1 MSQLYFDMTKWS
13 SAGILVDFL
22 FHFTEKFYLD
32 ATQVMEL
39 INSDELEN
47 VSFKLAIYSDL
58 V

>member
-1 MSQLYFDMTKWS
+1 MCYFLQKFCLY
-13 SAGILVDFL
+13 AGILVDFL
-22 FHFTEKFYLD
+22 FHFTEKLYLD

-47 VSFKLAIYSDL
+47 VSFKLAIYSDADL